1 MEKLRLRLEKFL
13 TNPST
18 KQAYLESCVFRDI
31 EPNAEKCPPGIE
43 DLPDEAIEA
52 LDIYNRL
59 GDRVADNI
67 GYLGK
72 DYTLLPVLFNEFGV
86 KDKQLAIEILNII
99 DGVIIKKSAE
109 ELKKAHEDA
118 KRRAGK

>member
-1 MEKLRLRLEKFL
+1 MEKLRIRLEKFL
-13 TNPST
+13 TST
-18 KQAYLESCVFRDI
+18 TTKEAYLESCEFRGI
-31 EPNAEKCPPGIE
+31 EPNLEKCPPGIE
-43 DLPDEAIEA
+43 DLPDEVIEA

-72 DYTLLPVLFNEFGV
+72 DYTLLPVLFTEFDI
-86 KDKQLAIEILNII
+86 KDRKLTIEILNII

-109 ELKKAHEDA
+109 ELKKAHEDI